1 MRTRFDEQLQQL
13 NREMI
18 RMGALCEQAIAV
30 AAKALLDEVA
40 GMNLAELLIVSKCL
54 VEESGEPDAGA
65 VTGQGA
71 NYPGL
76 SITVQEAPGT
86 KCPRCWT
93 HSVQA
98 DPETG
103 LCPRCAAVL
112 AAEQ

>member
-1 MRTRFDEQLQQL
+1 MT
-13 NREMI
+13 
-18 RMGALCEQAIAV
+18 
-30 AAKALLDEVA
+30 KAHLF
-40 GMNLAELLIVSKCL
+40 GMNLAELLIISKCL